1 MEVPADT
8 PVTKPVLST
17 IATAGFEDTHG
28 LTVAAVPDP
37 VNCVV
42 VPIHAV
48 KVPVITGSELTVMV
62 DVTVQPLLFVYVI
75 VEVPTVTPVTK
86 PVLLTV
92 ATARFE
98 DNHGLTVAAV
108 AEPVN

>member
-1 MEVPADT
+1 M
-8 PVTKPVLST
+8 LFRS
-17 IATAGFEDTHG
+17 
-28 LTVAAVPDP
+28 
-37 VNCVV
+37 
-42 VPIHAV
+42 
-48 KVPVITGSELTVMV
+48 ITGSELTVMV

-92 ATARFE
+92 ATAGFE

-108 AEPVN
+108 PDPVN